1 MTQKVKIDGRH
12 WLVLAA
18 LVGGVFLTCQKK
30 KLDIDI
36 EQTAC
41 KNFKILNPSYTKI
54 ADPSCTGTPNGG
66 TLRIACKYEGKTE
79 CIKKINIKARFYNS
93 SNSLIDNVSYPSA
106 LQATDPLVAITG
118 DSIIFQLN
126 YTFTDGT
133 DPKSL
138 NFIYVNYYTENEYG
152 DISKKLQLR
161 VSSTCGN
168 IEPSTYKV
176 VDTVKINSS
185 NVSITLWDDGEE
197 DGDIVSVWINDKLM
211 LDNYTLTNA
220 GRTFNFQVQPGNNK
234 LILFAINE
242 GDVGPN
248 TAAITVNNSSK
259 INLSPDLLKGEAINI
274 VF

>member
-1 MTQKVKIDGRH
+1 MSQKLYIKTGS
-12 WLVLAA
+12 WLVLFA
-18 LVGGVFLTCQKK
+18 LLGVFLFTCQKK

-54 ADPSCTGTPNGG
+54 VDPSCTGTPNGG

-93 SNSLIDNVSYPSA
+93 SSSQINNVSYPSE
-106 LQATDPLVAITG
+106 LQATDPLVTITG
-118 DSIIFQLN
+118 DSIIFKLN
-126 YTFTDGT
+126 YTFADGT

-161 VSSTCGN
+161 VNSNCSN
-168 IEPSTYKV
+168 IDPGTYKV
-176 VDTVKINSS
+176 VDTVRVTSS
-185 NVSITLWDDGEE
+185 NVSVTLWDDGKE
-197 DGDIVSVWINDKLM
+197 DGDIVSVWINDIVV
-211 LDNYTLTNA
+211 LDNYVLTNA
-220 GRTFNFQVQPGNNK
+220 GRTFTFQVQPGNNK
-234 LILFAINE
+234 LVLFAINE

-248 TAAITVNNSSK
+248 TAAITINNSSK